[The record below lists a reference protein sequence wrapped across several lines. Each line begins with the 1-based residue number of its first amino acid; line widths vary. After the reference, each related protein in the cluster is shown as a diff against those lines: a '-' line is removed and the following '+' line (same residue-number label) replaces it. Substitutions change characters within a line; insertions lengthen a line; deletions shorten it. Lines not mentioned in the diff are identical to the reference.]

1 MELVSHELSVLAR
14 AVAYKNLSGASL
26 HVGVSQP
33 QLSRII
39 KRLEETFSVVLLD
52 RSAKRNA
59 TWTPTA
65 YRLAEF
71 YSKKM
76 RIFDRELEALI
87 GATQS
92 RQLQVGTLEGL
103 IGMAMPFA
111 HFLLDK
117 AGVRLIEA
125 DATPG
130 NFKVDPAQQVAR
142 SAPDGN
148 TLYMTSTTYTTGAAL
163 MTKLPFDPIND
174 LAGVTMIARGPMVL
188 VVHPSVPAK
197 NVKELIAI
205 ARARPGQLN
214 FTSSGIG
221 GINHFGVEVLKSMA
235 KIDMVHVPHKG
246 MAPAITDL
254 MAGQVQVLL
263 VSLTSVESQMQS
275 GRLRAIGV
283 SSPQRS
289 SFLPNLPAIAETL
302 PGYDNDLWWGVFTA
316 AKVPKAT
323 IDRLNAEIHKTMATD
338 ELKKRFA
345 EFGAVAAPT
354 TPEGFNTIVKSEI
367 AKWSKVIR
375 EANIKAE

>member
-1 MELVSHELSVLAR
+1 MVAAARLVLALAAVVAAAAASAQPTGKAVRFLVGSPAGGSNDIFAR
-14 AVAYKNLSGASL
+14 AIGQRMSESIGQSVVVDNRPGASQMIAADL
-26 HVGVSQP
+26 
-33 QLSRII
+33 
-39 KRLEETFSVVLLD
+39 T
-52 RSAKRNA
+52 AKA
-59 TWTPTA
+59 
-65 YRLAEF
+65 
-71 YSKKM
+71 
-76 RIFDRELEALI
+76 
-87 GATQS
+87 
-92 RQLQVGTLEGL
+92 
-103 IGMAMPFA
+103 
-111 HFLLDK
+111 
-117 AGVRLIEA
+117 
-125 DATPG
+125 
-130 NFKVDPAQQVAR
+130 
-142 SAPDGN
+142 APDGN

-174 LAGVTMIARGPMVL
+174 LAGITMVARGPMVL
-188 VVHPSVPAK
+188 VVHPSLPAK

-263 VSLTSVESQMQS
+263 VSLTSVEAQMQS

-289 SFLPNLPAIAETL
+289 QFLPNLPAIAETL
-302 PGYDNDLWWGVFTA
+302 PGYDNDLWWGVFTS

-323 IDRLNAEIHKTMATD
+323 IDRLNTEIQKTMASD
-338 ELKKRFA
+338 DLKKRFA
-345 EFGAVAAPT
+345 EFGAIAAPT
-354 TPEGFNTIVKSEI
+354 TPEGFNTIVKNEI

>member
-1 MELVSHELSVLAR
+1 MKQRTRIATTIAGLSLLAPALQVAAQAAAKPLRFLVGAPAGGSNDIFAR
-14 AVAYKNLSGASL
+14 AIGQRMSESIGQPVVVDNRPGASQMIAADL
-26 HVGVSQP
+26 A
-33 QLSRII
+33 
-39 KRLEETFSVVLLD
+39 
-52 RSAKRNA
+52 AKA
-59 TWTPTA
+59 
-65 YRLAEF
+65 LA
-71 YSKKM
+71 
-76 RIFDRELEALI
+76 
-87 GATQS
+87 
-92 RQLQVGTLEGL
+92 
-103 IGMAMPFA
+103 
-111 HFLLDK
+111 
-117 AGVRLIEA
+117 
-125 DATPG
+125 
-130 NFKVDPAQQVAR
+130 
-142 SAPDGN
+142 DGN

-163 MTKLPFDPIND
+163 MAKLPFDPLND
-174 LAGVTMIARGPMVL
+174 LTGITMVARGPMVL

-214 FTSSGIG
+214 YTSSGIG

-263 VSLTSVESQMQS
+263 VSLTAVEAQMQS

-289 SFLPNLPAIAETL
+289 TFLPNLPAIAETL

-316 AKVPKAT
+316 SKVLKAR
-323 IDRLNAEIHKTMATD
+323 IDQLNVEIQKTMASE

-354 TPEGFNTIVKSEI
+354 TPDGFNVIVKNEI
-367 AKWSKVIR
+367 AKWGKVIR

>member
-1 MELVSHELSVLAR
+1 MKPSRFALNLIVMLALALAVAPAR
-14 AVAYKNLSGASL
+14 AQSVKNVRFLVGSPAGGSNDIFARAIGQRLSEALGQPVVVDNRPGAS
-26 HVGVSQP
+26 QM
-33 QLSRII
+33 IAADI
-39 KRLEETFSVVLLD
+39 T
-52 RSAKRNA
+52 AKA
-59 TWTPTA
+59 
-65 YRLAEF
+65 
-71 YSKKM
+71 
-76 RIFDRELEALI
+76 
-87 GATQS
+87 
-92 RQLQVGTLEGL
+92 
-103 IGMAMPFA
+103 
-111 HFLLDK
+111 
-117 AGVRLIEA
+117 
-125 DATPG
+125 
-130 NFKVDPAQQVAR
+130 
-142 SAPDGN
+142 APDGN

-235 KIDMVHVPHKG
+235 RIDMVHVPHKG

-263 VSLTSVESQMQS
+263 VSLTSVEAQMQS

-289 SFLPNLPAIAETL
+289 AFLPNLPAIAETL

-323 IDRLNAEIHKTMATD
+323 IDRLNGEIHKTMATD

-354 TPEGFNTIVKSEI
+354 TPEEFNVIVKNEI

-375 EANIKAE
+375 EAGIKAE

>member
-1 MELVSHELSVLAR
+1 MKQRTRIATTIAGLSLLAPALQVAAQAAAKPLRFLVGAPAGGSNDIFAR
-14 AVAYKNLSGASL
+14 AIGQRISESIGQPVVVDNRPGASQMIAADL
-26 HVGVSQP
+26 A
-33 QLSRII
+33 
-39 KRLEETFSVVLLD
+39 
-52 RSAKRNA
+52 AKA
-59 TWTPTA
+59 
-65 YRLAEF
+65 LA
-71 YSKKM
+71 
-76 RIFDRELEALI
+76 
-87 GATQS
+87 
-92 RQLQVGTLEGL
+92 
-103 IGMAMPFA
+103 
-111 HFLLDK
+111 
-117 AGVRLIEA
+117 
-125 DATPG
+125 
-130 NFKVDPAQQVAR
+130 
-142 SAPDGN
+142 DGN

-163 MTKLPFDPIND
+163 MAKLPFDPLND
-174 LAGVTMIARGPMVL
+174 LTGITMVARGPMVL
-188 VVHPSVPAK
+188 VVHPSLPAK

-214 FTSSGIG
+214 YTSSGIG

-263 VSLTSVESQMQS
+263 VSLTAVEAQMQS

-289 SFLPNLPAIAETL
+289 TFLPNLPAIAETL

-316 AKVPKAT
+316 SKVLKAR
-323 IDRLNAEIHKTMATD
+323 IDQLNVEIQKTMASE

-354 TPEGFNTIVKSEI
+354 TPDGFNVIVKNEI
-367 AKWSKVIR
+367 AKWGKVIR

>member
-1 MELVSHELSVLAR
+1 MKPAMSAGIAAALLFACVLSPASAQTAKNVRFLVGSPAGGSNDIFAR
-14 AVAYKNLSGASL
+14 AIGQRLTEALSQPVVVDNRPGAS
-26 HVGVSQP
+26 QM
-33 QLSRII
+33 IAADI
-39 KRLEETFSVVLLD
+39 T
-52 RSAKRNA
+52 AKA
-59 TWTPTA
+59 
-65 YRLAEF
+65 
-71 YSKKM
+71 
-76 RIFDRELEALI
+76 
-87 GATQS
+87 
-92 RQLQVGTLEGL
+92 
-103 IGMAMPFA
+103 
-111 HFLLDK
+111 
-117 AGVRLIEA
+117 
-125 DATPG
+125 
-130 NFKVDPAQQVAR
+130 
-142 SAPDGN
+142 APDGN

-289 SFLPNLPAIAETL
+289 NFLPNLPAIAETL

-354 TPEGFNTIVKSEI
+354 TPDGFNAIVKSEI

>member
-1 MELVSHELSVLAR
+1 MRPALSAGVTAALLFACVLSPASAQTAKNVRFLVGSPAGGSNDIFAR
-14 AVAYKNLSGASL
+14 AIGQRLTEALGQPVVVDNRPGAS
-26 HVGVSQP
+26 QM
-33 QLSRII
+33 IAADI
-39 KRLEETFSVVLLD
+39 T
-52 RSAKRNA
+52 AKA
-59 TWTPTA
+59 
-65 YRLAEF
+65 
-71 YSKKM
+71 
-76 RIFDRELEALI
+76 
-87 GATQS
+87 
-92 RQLQVGTLEGL
+92 
-103 IGMAMPFA
+103 
-111 HFLLDK
+111 
-117 AGVRLIEA
+117 
-125 DATPG
+125 
-130 NFKVDPAQQVAR
+130 
-142 SAPDGN
+142 APDGN

-263 VSLTSVESQMQS
+263 VSLTSVEAQMQS

-354 TPEGFNTIVKSEI
+354 TPEGFNAIVKSEI